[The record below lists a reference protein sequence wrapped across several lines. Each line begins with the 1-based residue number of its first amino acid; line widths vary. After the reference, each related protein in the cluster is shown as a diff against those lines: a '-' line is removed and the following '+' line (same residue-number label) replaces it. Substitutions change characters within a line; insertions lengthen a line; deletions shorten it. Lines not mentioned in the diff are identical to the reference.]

1 MEIQFIDITSYR
13 GISSDAEHYY
23 AKLGEISYM
32 QENLLV
38 QASCEANTGI
48 SFVNGEEL
56 RYFPSP
62 EEARAMW
69 EKDHG
74 RDKRELV
81 QKWKEDDILDLQ
93 ESGTIRFPSILSIV
107 KRAREMFPSAVLCFS
122 MCGSRKAFATYM
134 MKLPEEKA
142 IEIIKIVDIFDK

>member
-13 GISSDAEHYY
+13 GISSEAEHYY
-23 AKLGEISYM
+23 AKLGELSYM

-56 RYFPSP
+56 KYFPTP

-74 RDKRELV
+74 RDKSELV

-107 KRAREMFPSAVLCFS
+107 KKAREMFPGAVLCFS
-122 MCGSRKAFATYM
+122 ICGSRKAFAAYIK
-134 MKLPEEKA
+134 KLPEERA
-142 IEIIKIVDIFDK
+142 LEIIKIVDIFNK